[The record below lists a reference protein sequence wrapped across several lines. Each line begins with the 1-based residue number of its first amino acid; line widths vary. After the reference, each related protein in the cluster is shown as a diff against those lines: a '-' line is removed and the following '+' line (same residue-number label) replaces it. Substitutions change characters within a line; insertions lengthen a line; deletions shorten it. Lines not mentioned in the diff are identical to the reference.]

1 MYEAREEEKRFQQIM
16 NQQKEKP
23 ITASESTIITMP
35 PPINRES
42 SGDQF
47 NIHLQSMVDIWYIN
61 YQQQ

>member
-47 NIHLQSMVDIWYIN
+47 NIYLQSMVNI
-61 YQQQ
+61 